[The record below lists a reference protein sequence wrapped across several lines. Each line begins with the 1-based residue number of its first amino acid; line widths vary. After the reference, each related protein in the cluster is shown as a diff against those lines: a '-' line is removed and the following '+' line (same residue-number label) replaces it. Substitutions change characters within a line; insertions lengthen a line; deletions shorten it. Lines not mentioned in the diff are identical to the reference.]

1 MKETGIQPRSMAQQ
15 DPSPCSFMLNGL
27 TELKVGS
34 KFTAGEG
41 GESVIGSE
49 TSMERPQKN

>member
-1 MKETGIQPRSMAQQ
+1 MGQ
-15 DPSPCSFMLNGL
+15 DPSPCLFMLNGH
-27 TELKVGS
+27 TELKIGG

-41 GESVIGSE
+41 GKSVIGSE